1 MKRILLYIVGAF
13 LFFNAYAGLSSSLPK
28 FQTYNH
34 SQERSLT
41 TDTTNVD
48 EDERFAGW
56 TDEQYQIYEDSIF
69 AALYP
74 PVIAQ
79 KTEAP
84 SSDEPGDFDE
94 PSSDFPSLLDNTH
107 VPNSVTLDTK
117 KAVGQIVIHSGS
129 TSTGART
136 YSVPI
141 DLYPGMRGFAPMLS
155 LSYNSQQGNSV
166 AGVGWSLSGISMIS
180 RSGKSVYYDGKSQGV
195 LMNKEDAFVLNGMR
209 LIKLSESSTY
219 IFYETEQGNI
229 KANAHI
235 SGNVVKYFEVFYP
248 DGNKAIFGYTTN
260 SMNHLFYPIVSITD
274 PTGNKIDYAYTY
286 ADNHYRISWVSYNGA
301 SVEFQYQSSRPDPVT
316 FYSGGLKVY
325 ESNLLQNIVCKF
337 GSTVLGTYGLTYTT
351 QNNVSLLTQISYTA
365 SGKSFNPLYFY
376 YGEGIIA
383 SSYTKS
389 ETQLL
394 EWYKADDPSM
404 IKVARGKFDY
414 DSGAE
419 GLISLPSLNP
429 YWKHYRHSTMFR
441 HSQNRFDNRYTGD
454 EKIFL
459 YAGLKGNMADPMPN
473 LTTGAGFVDILCAD
487 IEGKQEEC
495 VIKVNNQVVNNNDQV
510 TFNVYRSHLLGGL
523 GRLYTRTYNFPTVY
537 TDADKGKSI
546 QPKFYFSGD
555 FNGDGK
561 MEIMAVSVHQP
572 FGDTGKPSK
581 CYIFDLAGNKILYQ
595 NHVLPYNV
603 DFVGTQQSDPKAA
616 ANNSD
621 RLFVMDYDGDGKTD
635 ICHINESGV
644 NIYTF
649 DISGSTMTPRKVA
662 TYTGLKKADL
672 ANRDVLLGE
681 LNGDG
686 LMDLLVSPS
695 SDAGGGY
702 LWTVYNSKGDGQF
715 DKSTFSGTFKSSTAN
730 NGFIMQDINGDGMT
744 DLLKYDTSGFFT
756 YLAKNNNVGSSTC
769 YSSYPSTKS
778 ILIPTNINSH
788 NYFTQLIS
796 LKEGKVTKYSFQ
808 RNDSKEVL
816 ATGMANS
823 LGMIEKNTYQ
833 LINEDGMSYGIYT
846 KGSGAVYPYVNI
858 HEPIPVLASSETFMN
873 GRQIDRNSFT
883 YHNAVIH
890 RQGLGFRGFE
900 TITSYNSRGQSLVQ
914 TYEPYRYSILKSE
927 VSPQYKK
934 TYNYTV
940 DVQSNKIVKIRLS
953 SKIEE
958 DLLKKTSANTSYV
971 YDSYG
976 YPTQETTN
984 YTGDISIK
992 KTNVYTSNSAVID
1005 GYHLGYLIDQ
1015 TVVVNRKGSIYTER
1029 LNIPS
1034 SSSRLPKVKA
1044 YYIDGNKVKEHT
1056 YSYDAKGNA
1065 ISETLKLYTSTN
1077 SLTTSYVYDTYGRLS
1092 KVTNPLGLTNDYTYD
1107 ASGRVNSIK
1116 DYKGG
1121 ITKYT
1126 YDAFGRESLV
1136 QLPDET
1142 FRETIYDWS
1151 SEGTNGLYSIATVT
1165 TGKPTVKVIY
1175 DPLNRE
1181 VRSSETRFN
1190 GTLINT
1196 DKLYDSYGNL
1206 QKVSLPFPGNNP
1218 SLWNTYTYDNY
1229 DRMTSFT
1236 EASGRKTTYSYN
1248 ANSVTT
1254 VTDKV
1259 SVTRNYDGQ
1268 GNLISTTDPAG
1279 TIVYN
1284 LHADG
1289 QPLSIVSAGHITTS
1303 FSYDK
1308 YRRRSSLTDPSS
1320 GTTSYEYD
1328 AAGNIAKET
1337 NSNGEVIQYVY
1348 DSYNRLSS
1356 TTTPEFKTTYTYNSV
1371 DELTGISTNNGTSKT
1386 MSYDSFGR
1394 ILTSKE
1400 SIIDNKWL
1408 QKNYTYVNGNI
1419 SSIKYTSQSGILA
1432 TEYYTYSNGHL
1443 SELDLNGKTIVYKLS
1458 KENSLG
1464 QTAEVVT
1471 GNITRKYE
1479 YSPYG
1484 LPSGRN
1490 VTGSSKVYQ
1499 NVVYTFDETTL
1510 NLSNRKDLTRN
1521 ITENFTYDNLNRL
1534 TSYAGKS
1541 ISYDTKG
1548 NIIQKNDVGTFE
1560 YNNSQKPYAVTDVSF
1575 TGNEIPAITQNI
1587 TYNSFK
1593 RPKTISENGYVAT
1606 FTYNGEYE
1614 KVKMNIT
1621 KNNNR
1626 ELTRYY
1632 LSNCYE
1638 LDETN
1643 SSTKEKLYL
1652 FGNYYNS
1659 PIVIIKEK
1667 SESKCYNVIRDYLG
1681 SITQIVAPDGTLA
1694 QELSYDAWGRLR
1706 NPVNQTIYTQNQ
1718 EPVLFLG
1725 RGYSG
1730 HEYLPQFGLVNMNAR
1745 LYDPVLGRFLSP
1757 DPYVQAPDFSQN
1769 FNRYTYAMNN
1779 PLKYV
1784 DQDGE
1789 FLHIIIGAL
1798 VGGTANLIYKAVSG
1812 QLHSF
1817 KDGFVAF
1824 GIGAAAGGIG
1834 AATGGLAFA
1843 AAGGGAAVGAGG
1855 FIAGAAAGAAGT
1867 ASMMPVQSAG
1877 NTLYFGDPFMS
1888 FEDYV
1893 LGVAG
1898 GAFTGG
1904 VVNGTIA
1911 GIAGRNVW
1919 TGDKLVKGQGMFSL
1933 GKVKANI
1940 PEMKNIEL
1948 PEMPSGKD
1956 MKLPGA
1962 DRQSEKMDEI
1972 VKKLKQNLV
1981 EPKPSQEFN
1990 VIMEEGNQ
1998 KLHIRV
2004 ETHTGVAREFPGM
2017 NIKPDEMIRHMNVEY
2032 FEKNQSGKWIMRKIP
2047 GQSEKKVHI
2056 FLNRVE

>member
-1 MKRILLYIVGAF
+1 M
-13 LFFNAYAGLSSSLPK
+13 
-28 FQTYNH
+28 
-34 SQERSLT
+34 
-41 TDTTNVD
+41 
-48 EDERFAGW
+48 
-56 TDEQYQIYEDSIF
+56 
-69 AALYP
+69 
-74 PVIAQ
+74 
-79 KTEAP
+79 
-84 SSDEPGDFDE
+84 
-94 PSSDFPSLLDNTH
+94 
-107 VPNSVTLDTK
+107 
-117 KAVGQIVIHSGS
+117 
-129 TSTGART
+129 
-136 YSVPI
+136 
-141 DLYPGMRGFAPMLS
+141 
-155 LSYNSQQGNSV
+155 
-166 AGVGWSLSGISMIS
+166 
-180 RSGKSVYYDGKSQGV
+180 
-195 LMNKEDAFVLNGMR
+195 
-209 LIKLSESSTY
+209 
-219 IFYETEQGNI
+219 
-229 KANAHI
+229 
-235 SGNVVKYFEVFYP
+235 
-248 DGNKAIFGYTTN
+248 
-260 SMNHLFYPIVSITD
+260 
-274 PTGNKIDYAYTY
+274 
-286 ADNHYRISWVSYNGA
+286 
-301 SVEFQYQSSRPDPVT
+301 
-316 FYSGGLKVY
+316 
-325 ESNLLQNIVCKF
+325 
-337 GSTVLGTYGLTYTT
+337 
-351 QNNVSLLTQISYTA
+351 
-365 SGKSFNPLYFY
+365 
-376 YGEGIIA
+376 
-383 SSYTKS
+383 
-389 ETQLL
+389 
-394 EWYKADDPSM
+394 
-404 IKVARGKFDY
+404 
-414 DSGAE
+414 
-419 GLISLPSLNP
+419 
-429 YWKHYRHSTMFR
+429 
-441 HSQNRFDNRYTGD
+441 
-454 EKIFL
+454 
-459 YAGLKGNMADPMPN
+459 
-473 LTTGAGFVDILCAD
+473 
-487 IEGKQEEC
+487 
-495 VIKVNNQVVNNNDQV
+495 
-510 TFNVYRSHLLGGL
+510 
-523 GRLYTRTYNFPTVY
+523 
-537 TDADKGKSI
+537 
-546 QPKFYFSGD
+546 
-555 FNGDGK
+555 
-561 MEIMAVSVHQP
+561 
-572 FGDTGKPSK
+572 
-581 CYIFDLAGNKILYQ
+581 
-595 NHVLPYNV
+595 
-603 DFVGTQQSDPKAA
+603 
-616 ANNSD
+616 
-621 RLFVMDYDGDGKTD
+621 
-635 ICHINESGV
+635 
-644 NIYTF
+644 
-649 DISGSTMTPRKVA
+649 
-662 TYTGLKKADL
+662 
-672 ANRDVLLGE
+672 
-681 LNGDG
+681 
-686 LMDLLVSPS
+686 
-695 SDAGGGY
+695 
-702 LWTVYNSKGDGQF
+702 
-715 DKSTFSGTFKSSTAN
+715 
-730 NGFIMQDINGDGMT
+730 
-744 DLLKYDTSGFFT
+744 
-756 YLAKNNNVGSSTC
+756 
-769 YSSYPSTKS
+769 
-778 ILIPTNINSH
+778 
-788 NYFTQLIS
+788 
-796 LKEGKVTKYSFQ
+796 
-808 RNDSKEVL
+808 
-816 ATGMANS
+816 
-823 LGMIEKNTYQ
+823 
-833 LINEDGMSYGIYT
+833 
-846 KGSGAVYPYVNI
+846 
-858 HEPIPVLASSETFMN
+858 
-873 GRQIDRNSFT
+873 
-883 YHNAVIH
+883 
-890 RQGLGFRGFE
+890 
-900 TITSYNSRGQSLVQ
+900 
-914 TYEPYRYSILKSE
+914 
-927 VSPQYKK
+927 
-934 TYNYTV
+934 
-940 DVQSNKIVKIRLS
+940 
-953 SKIEE
+953 
-958 DLLKKTSANTSYV
+958 
-971 YDSYG
+971 
-976 YPTQETTN
+976 
-984 YTGDISIK
+984 
-992 KTNVYTSNSAVID
+992 
-1005 GYHLGYLIDQ
+1005 
-1015 TVVVNRKGSIYTER
+1015 
-1029 LNIPS
+1029 
-1034 SSSRLPKVKA
+1034 
-1044 YYIDGNKVKEHT
+1044 
-1056 YSYDAKGNA
+1056 
-1065 ISETLKLYTSTN
+1065 KLYTSTN

-1142 FRETIYDWS
+1142 FKETIYAWS
-1151 SEGTNGLYSIATVT
+1151 SEGTNGLYSITTVT

-1268 GNLISTTDPAG
+1268 GNLISATDPAG

-1289 QPLSIVSAGHITTS
+1289 QPLSIVSAGYTTTS

-1348 DSYNRLSS
+1348 DSYNRLYS

-1371 DELTGISTNNGTSKT
+1371 DELIEISTNNGTSKT

-1408 QKNYTYVNGNI
+1408 QKNYTYSNGNI
-1419 SSIKYTSQSGILA
+1419 FSIKYTSQSGVLA

-1471 GNITRKYE
+1471 GNVTRKFE

-1499 NVVYTFDETTL
+1499 NVAYTFDETTL

-1541 ISYDTKG
+1541 VSYDTKG

-1575 TGNEIPAITQNI
+1575 TGNEIPTIGQNI

-1593 RPKTISENGYVAT
+1593 RPNTISENGYVAT

-1621 KNNNR
+1621 KNNSR

-1659 PIVIIKEK
+1659 PVVLVKEG

-1681 SITQIVAPDGTLA
+1681 SITQIVAPDGTLV

-1706 NPVNQTIYTQNQ
+1706 NPVNQTVYTPSQ

-1730 HEYLPQFGLVNMNAR
+1730 HEYLSQFGLVNMNAR

-1843 AAGGGAAVGAGG
+1843 AAGGAAGGAGG

-1888 FEDYV
+1888 LKDYA
-1893 LGVAG
+1893 LGIAG
-1898 GAFTGG
+1898 GAFTSG
-1904 VVNGTIA
+1904 VINGTIA

-1948 PEMPSGKD
+1948 PEMPAGKD

-1972 VKKLKQNLV
+1972 IKKLKQNLI
-1981 EPKPSQEFN
+1981 ERTDKQEFN
-1990 VIMEEGNQ
+1990 SIIQEGDQ
-1998 KLHIRV
+1998 KVYVRV
-2004 ETHTGVAREFPGM
+2004 ETHDGVNNAFPGM
-2017 NIKPDEMIRHMNVEY
+2017 DIKPNEMIRHMNVEY
-2032 FEKNQSGKWIMRKIP
+2032 YERSQSGKWILRKLP

-2056 FLNRVE
+2056 FLNRKK